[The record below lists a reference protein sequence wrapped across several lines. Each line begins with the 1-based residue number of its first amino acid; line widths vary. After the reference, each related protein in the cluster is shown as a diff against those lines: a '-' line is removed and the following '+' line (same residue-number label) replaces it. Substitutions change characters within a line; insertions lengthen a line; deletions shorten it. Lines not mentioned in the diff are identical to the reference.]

1 MTPAGAR
8 RFEGR
13 GAIVT
18 GAGSGIGFAIAR
30 ALAREGG
37 SVALVE
43 IDQERLDDSVGRLA
57 AEGFAVSGF
66 AGDATDPDV
75 VTRLVDAI
83 QARVGDVDVLV
94 NNVGGAR
101 GDGHSRWFWDLD
113 LEVFERMG
121 RFNLNGT
128 FLWSTAIAREMMR
141 RESGSIVN
149 VASTAGILTDPGHS
163 HYGAFK
169 AALIQLTRGMAVDL
183 APHGVRANC
192 VAPGEVRTRPSNDV
206 NWERTF
212 ELKVPMRRAARPDEI
227 AAPVVFLASDEASY
241 VTGACLV
248 VDGGLTAQE

>member
-1 MTPAGAR
+1 M
-8 RFEGR
+8 
-13 GAIVT
+13 
-18 GAGSGIGFAIAR
+18 
-30 ALAREGG
+30 
-37 SVALVE
+37 
-43 IDQERLDDSVGRLA
+43 
-57 AEGFAVSGF
+57 
-66 AGDATDPDV
+66 
-75 VTRLVDAI
+75 
-83 QARVGDVDVLV
+83 GDVDVLV

-128 FLWSTAIAREMMR
+128 FLWSTVIAREMMR

-212 ELKVPMRRAARPDEI
+212 ELKVPMQTSR
-227 AAPVVFLASDEASY
+227 EA
-241 VTGACLV
+241 G
-248 VDGGLTAQE
+248 

>member
-1 MTPAGAR
+1 MTSVGGR

-18 GAGSGIGFAIAR
+18 GAGSGIGLAIAR
-30 ALAREGG
+30 ALATEGAK
-37 SVALVE
+37 VALVE
-43 IDQERLDDSVGRLA
+43 IDQRRLDDATGRLA
-57 AEGFAVSGF
+57 AEGLAVSGF
-66 AGDATDPDV
+66 AGDATNPDV
-75 VTRLVDAI
+75 VLRLADSI
-83 QARVGDVDVLV
+83 QAQVGDVDVLV

-113 LEVFERMG
+113 LDVFEHMG

-128 FLWSTAIAREMMR
+128 FLWSTIISREMMR

-183 APHGVRANC
+183 APHGVRANS
-192 VAPGEVRTRPSNDV
+192 VAPGEVRTRPSDDV

-227 AAPVVFLASDEASY
+227 AAPVLFLASDEASY